1 MPGENYRA
9 LLWKIDRIAAWIL
22 LVLMI
27 FFLISGYS
35 MTSEYGMNSVIDRVT
50 ATQIHISLS
59 ELVVLFFA
67 IHAGIQIY
75 FALIRRGIIGKK

>member
-1 MPGENYRA
+1 MVKIVNKVGV
-9 LLWKIDRIAAWIL
+9 KIDRISAWIL

-27 FFLISGYS
+27 LFFISGYS
-35 MTSEYGMNSVIDRVT
+35 MTSEYGMNNVLQRIP
-50 ATQIHISLS
+50 ATQIHVGIS

-75 FALIRRGIIGKK
+75 FALLRWGVIGKKK